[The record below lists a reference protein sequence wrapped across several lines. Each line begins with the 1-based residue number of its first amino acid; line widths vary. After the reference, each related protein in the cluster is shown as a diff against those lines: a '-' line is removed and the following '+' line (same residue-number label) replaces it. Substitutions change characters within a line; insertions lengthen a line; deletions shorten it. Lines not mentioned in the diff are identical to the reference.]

1 MLSDY
6 FDRPVYS
13 YVCGK
18 EVYIFRWQGNESEE
32 LFCELTYKDHVEIVI
47 RMKNLGTCELT
58 DLIEYIVMQE
68 PVSFEV
74 DIIP

>member
-1 MLSDY
+1 M
-6 FDRPVYS
+6 
-13 YVCGK
+13 
-18 EVYIFRWQGNESEE
+18 
-32 LFCELTYKDHVEIVI
+32 TYKDHVEIVI